1 MVSVKSETMSLKG
14 SEYEGLQPLVEK
26 AVLKYCSGR
35 ESVMNCAFKCILN
48 KYDKRKMAGE
58 CFNEY

>member
-1 MVSVKSETMSLKG
+1 MSLKG